1 MTAKPS
7 VRTHR
12 QLQANVGVDSTND
25 QVIADA
31 IETMYRLRIVTFAG
45 TALTLSG
52 TDIGATIKL
61 TNAAL
66 VTVTLPVGKVGNGF
80 LASIIP
86 LGAGGATLSGTHV
99 GGTTIAQN
107 GLANVM
113 TLDDGSWFVVG
124 AS

>member
-1 MTAKPS
+1 MVAPS
-7 VRTHR
+7 VMRHG
-12 QLQANVGVDSTND
+12 QLQDMVGKQTVSLDILRD
-25 QVIADA
+25 L
-31 IETMYRLRIVTFAG
+31 IESVFVPRYVRFAG
-45 TALTLSG
+45 TALTLIG
-52 TDIGATIKL
+52 DHRGATILL
-61 TNAAL
+61 TNAAA
-66 VTVTLPVGKVGNGF
+66 VTVTLPTNLGAGF